1 MCVELRKLHCNEAI
15 RISCKCQKYL
25 LPLTNV
31 INTGGYEFMLSY
43 IKKVE
48 DMSLNAW
55 PSHQIQIYDGWLLR
69 FSYFYTHRTNS
80 VEQIGT
86 STIPLDEKISFCENI
101 YRHWGTPCIFKI
113 SPLID
118 PTFDQKLASMGY
130 RIAHPTETKTMNLSQ
145 FVPSDLSVRVNL
157 DREISWNW
165 LDALFSFKG
174 TTSMIH
180 RRIVPTMYAAIPK
193 DTVAASITQDNR
205 IVAIGL
211 GILDR
216 DHIGLYAIHVDPA
229 YRRRHYGHA
238 ICQSILMEGIRQGAT
253 RAYLQVVPD
262 NVSAKNLYR
271 NLGFED
277 CYNYWFRLKNVR

>member
-1 MCVELRKLHCNEAI
+1 
-15 RISCKCQKYL
+15 
-25 LPLTNV
+25 
-31 INTGGYEFMLSY
+31 MLSY

-86 STIPLDEKISFCENI
+86 STLPLDEKIRFCENI

-118 PTFDQKLASMGY
+118 PDVDKKLASMGY
-130 RIAHPTETKTMNLSQ
+130 RIAHPTETKTMDLSQ
-145 FVPSDLSVRVNL
+145 FQPSPLSVQVNL

-216 DHIGLYAIHVDPA
+216 DHIGLYAIHVDPS
-229 YRRRHYGHA
+229 YRRRHYGRA
-238 ICQSILMEGIRQGAT
+238 ICQSILTEGIRQGAT

-262 NVSAKNLYR
+262 NISAKNLYSS
-271 NLGFED
+271 LGFED